1 MKTGNTDT
9 RELPVEDNFK
19 KQSRADG
26 DEPKADRQTD
36 PAGSSENVR
45 EADGDDLEFIV
56 TENDTDDREF
66 VGGQSQFKNDD
77 DELGI
82 ETPGALMEKEAQPS
96 GDDSDQSRQEADG
109 DFRPIGETTPPPPP
123 EPAGASV
130 DTDQSPIDIEQGQ
143 SPAKAADISAT
154 AKDESG
160 NGEPYLTDREK
171 EEFIK
176 KMRQFDQSPDEK
188 PAGAPAERLS
198 NRTPPQEKPDLS
210 TPQMAQRGRGVAF
223 FYKNYVQIVGSQ
235 GLHPSDELTINN
247 RPYELKPKQFNSTGI
262 VAAGVVLFALVLF
275 FIGSRFV
282 ATGDSNEGE
291 IIGMVLDEAGYPYI
305 HGATVRFPNWA
316 KLLAPRPRASSNR
329 DRFRRAATRWKL

>member
-9 RELPVEDNFK
+9 RELPVEDNSK

-26 DEPKADRQTD
+26 DEPKADCQTD
-36 PAGSSENVR
+36 PAVPSENAR

-56 TENDTDDREF
+56 TEKDTDDREF

-96 GDDSDQSRQEADG
+96 GDDSNKLQLETDD
-109 DFRPIGETTPPPPP
+109 DFRPIGETTPPSPP
-123 EPAGASV
+123 EPAGESV
-130 DTDQSPIDIEQGQ
+130 DTDQSPITIGQGQ
-143 SPAKAADISAT
+143 SPAKAAEISAT

-176 KMRQFDQSPDEK
+176 KMRQFNQSPDEK
-188 PAGAPAERLS
+188 PAGAPAEQLS
-198 NRTPPQEKPDLS
+198 NGSPPQEKPDLS

-223 FYKNYVQIVGSQ
+223 FYKNYVFILYYKLFGK
-235 GLHPSDELTINN
+235 
-247 RPYELKPKQFNSTGI
+247 LKPYLPSPYNYYFHIFVLLISI
-262 VAAGVVLFALVLF
+262 V
-275 FIGSRFV
+275 
-282 ATGDSNEGE
+282 D
-291 IIGMVLDEAGYPYI
+291 IITL
-305 HGATVRFPNWA
+305 
-316 KLLAPRPRASSNR
+316 
-329 DRFRRAATRWKL
+329 